1 MIKKK
6 KTATTKKSTAKKAAK
21 KPATKKTAKKTAAK
35 KKAATS
41 TKKAAKK
48 TAKKAT
54 KAPAKKATKKTAKK
68 AAKKVAKK
76 AAKKVAK
83 KAASTKK
90 AAAPKAAAPKVTPAI
105 ALPAR
110 KLPDT
115 SAWNA
120 PASAEAVA
128 TLVPVPRDDEEVDD
142 DDDALEAGLGAA
154 FDGVFN
160 RSPARAARSTEP
172 FVAGDPS
179 EDLAQACAA
188 IALDKKADDV
198 VILRVAELTS
208 YADFFVIAAAP
219 SERQVQ
225 AIARTVADELK
236 QRGRVSMSTDGM
248 DQGNWVIVDYG
259 SVVLHV
265 FLQSARRYY
274 DLDGF
279 WVDAPRVE
287 VDEGRGQGALQSL

>member
-6 KTATTKKSTAKKAAK
+6 KTA
-21 KPATKKTAKKTAAK
+21 AKKTA
-35 KKAATS
+35 
-41 TKKAAKK
+41 TKKAAKNS
-48 TAKKAT
+48 AKKAAT
-54 KAPAKKATKKTAKK
+54 KKVAKATKKTAKK
-68 AAKKVAKK
+68 KVAKK
-76 AAKKVAK
+76 ATKKAPK
-83 KAASTKK
+83 KAAPKKAAPKK
-90 AAAPKAAAPKVTPAI
+90 AAATKATTTTTEPAGHGAI
-105 ALPAR
+105 ALPGRQNSNGGAAW
-110 KLPDT
+110 
-115 SAWNA
+115 SA
-120 PASAEAVA
+120 PSSSEAVA
-128 TLVPVPRDDEEVDD
+128 TLVPLPAPRDDDD
-142 DDDALEAGLGAA
+142 DDDGDALEAGLGAA
-154 FDGVFN
+154 FDGVFE
-160 RSPARAARSTEP
+160 RSPARVAKATVP
-172 FVAGDPS
+172 FVPGDPS

-287 VDEGRGQGALQSL
+287 VDEGRGQGALQAL